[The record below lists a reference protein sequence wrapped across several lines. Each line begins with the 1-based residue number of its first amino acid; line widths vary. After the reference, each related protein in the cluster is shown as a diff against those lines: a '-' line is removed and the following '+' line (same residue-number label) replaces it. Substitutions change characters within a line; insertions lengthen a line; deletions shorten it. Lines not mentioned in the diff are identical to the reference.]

1 MSQGIQWFSHTHF
14 DQILKAYG
22 VFGESYKYN
31 GYKDLHNLYL
41 INCVFSSAPWGDI
54 IDRSGKTNY
63 PFKVHIRNKWKTPNS
78 KLKNIRLES
87 ACNSRVEE
95 IINKFSAPYNL
106 YWSGGI
112 DSTLMVISFLKRVD
126 AKNINVCLTNDSIK
140 ENTSFYENFIK
151 NNNHYFV
158 DIRNNF
164 PKGTNISADCGDTIW
179 AALDHSFFFGDT
191 KDYVFK
197 NWQEYFELKNKDSNF
212 LESASNFMK
221 AAERP
226 ITTLLEARWWFY
238 FLYKHQ
244 SKATALLIQH
254 HHLDIN
260 WVSFY
265 ESSDIETWAWF
276 NIENIIKGN
285 NWLTYKFPAKEIIYN
300 FDKNLDYYNNK
311 TKEYSMGLHM
321 PINYFN
327 LDLFCQPLFITDD
340 LEKPI
345 LSTEPFFSKESYRQ
359 EFYEKYKHLF
369 VVEDSG
375 IEPLTS

>member
-1 MSQGIQWFSHTHF
+1 MNTGIQWFNHTHF

-31 GYKDLHNLYL
+31 GYKDLHTLYL
-41 INCVFSSAPWGDI
+41 MNCVFSSTPLGDI

-63 PFKVHIRNKWKTPNS
+63 PFKVHIRNKWRTPNS
-78 KLKNIRLES
+78 KLKNINLES
-87 ACNSRVEE
+87 ACDSRVGE

-151 NNNHYFV
+151 NNNHCFV
-158 DIRNNF
+158 DVRNNF
-164 PKGTNISADCGDTIW
+164 PKGTNISGDCGDTIW
-179 AALDHSFFFGDT
+179 AALDHSFFFSDI
-191 KDYVFK
+191 KNYVFK

-212 LESASNFMK
+212 LESVSNFMRT
-221 AAERP
+221 AERP

-238 FLYKHQ
+238 FLCKHQ
-244 SKATALLIQH
+244 SKATALVIQH
-254 HHLDIN
+254 HHLNID

-276 NIENIIKGN
+276 NVENIIKGD
-285 NWLTYKFPAKEIIYN
+285 NWLTYKFPAKKIIYN
-300 FDKNLDYYNNK
+300 FDKNLNYYNNK
-311 TKEYSMGLHM
+311 TKGYSLALGN
-321 PINYFN
+321 PSNYFN
-327 LDLFCQPLFITDD
+327 LDLFYRPLFITDN

-345 LSTEPFFSKESYRQ
+345 LSTEPFFSKEAYRQ
-359 EFYEKYKHLF
+359 EFHEKYKHLF
-369 VVEDSG
+369 E
-375 IEPLTS
+375 I